1 MISLTSRR
9 NDRENRRWGHFRGVV
24 HTPGTPPFASLRGT
38 TEGLV
43 RSGTPPPGADK
54 EASHLF

>member
-24 HTPGTPPFASLRGT
+24 HTPGTPLLHHL
-38 TEGLV
+38 GL
-43 RSGTPPPGADK
+43 GK
-54 EASHLF
+54 Q